1 MRAQWT
7 AIMRLWQGP
16 CPLAR
21 PNHEAMHI
29 KRRVPVGK
37 EDMRLDGRE
46 KAEGMPALSEAD
58 PGLTETLENTS
69 LQNHNKRSITPPH
82 TTTTMP
88 AMCTQTY

>member
-1 MRAQWT
+1 MEGDRPPVTADGPRHHQHYLEMRVSNFLIVRMRAQWT

-46 KAEGMPALSEAD
+46 KAEDCGCREC
-58 PGLTETLENTS
+58 
-69 LQNHNKRSITPPH
+69 QH
-82 TTTTMP
+82 
-88 AMCTQTY
+88 